1 MMIMLLCCSLTIPL
15 IMIVAGWLL
24 RKRPP
29 AHISSFVG
37 YRTARS
43 MASPESWRFAQ
54 EDCGRRW
61 QRAGWAM
68 LLPSAAVQLLLGSR
82 NDDAASMVSL
92 ILMTAQTLIMILV
105 TLRTERALR
114 CIFTPDGK
122 RL

>member
-1 MMIMLLCCSLTIPL
+1 MMIMLLCCSLLIPL

-24 RKRPP
+24 HKRPP
-29 AHISSFVG
+29 AHFSSFMG

-54 EDCGRRW
+54 KDCGRRW

-68 LLPSAAVQLLLGSR
+68 LLPSVLLLLPLYCLSE
-82 NDDAASMVSL
+82 DAASIISL
-92 ILMTAQTLIMILV
+92 ILMTAQPLV
-105 TLRTERALR
+105 LAIVTYHTERALR
-114 CIFTPDGK
+114 RTFSPDGR

>member
-1 MMIMLLCCSLTIPL
+1 MLIVLFCCSLLIPL

-24 RKRPP
+24 RRHPP
-29 AHISSFVG
+29 ASINSVVG

-54 EDCGRRW
+54 KDCGRRW

-68 LLPSAAVQLLLGSR
+68 LLPSLLLLLPLYCLSE
-82 NDDAASMVSL
+82 DAASIISL
-92 ILMTAQTLIMILV
+92 ILMTAQTLVLAIV
-105 TLRTERALR
+105 TYHTERALR
-114 CIFTPDGK
+114 RTFSPDGR

>member
-1 MMIMLLCCSLTIPL
+1 MMMVLLCCSLLIPL
-15 IMIVAGWLL
+15 IMIAVGWLL

-29 AHISSFVG
+29 AHISSFLG

-82 NDDAASMVSL
+82 NDDAASLVSL
-92 ILMTAQTLIMILV
+92 ILMTAQTLVLAIV
-105 TLRTERALR
+105 TYHTEHALR
-114 CIFTPDGK
+114 RTFSPDGR

>member
-1 MMIMLLCCSLTIPL
+1 MLIFLYCCGLLIPL
-15 IMIVAGWLL
+15 IMIFAGWLL

-29 AHISSFVG
+29 AHISGFVG

-68 LLPSAAVQLLLGSR
+68 LLPSLLILLPLCCLSE
-82 NDDAASMVSL
+82 DAASIISL
-92 ILMTAQTLIMILV
+92 ILMAAQTLIMILV
-105 TLRTERALR
+105 TLRTERALKDA
-114 CIFTPDGK
+114 FSPDGK